1 LKRTA
6 SKTETPET
14 TPSKQGKGAE
24 APTPGSKTTTSH
36 LARLTPKQ
44 GILIKEK
51 QATDFFGRVIK
62 VIMVKNRTWI
72 VDTPSACLR
81 KNQKFLKQYQY
92 VLEINKPDK
101 KSFISDCLRIF
112 DIARV

>member
-1 LKRTA
+1 VHTFLFATFLYDQQFHLFIRQDADKVHSATVDPAGGLKRTA
-6 SKTETPET
+6 SKTETLET

-62 VIMVKNRTWI
+62 VIKVMNGT
-72 VDTPSACLR
+72 
-81 KNQKFLKQYQY
+81 
-92 VLEINKPDK
+92 
-101 KSFISDCLRIF
+101 
-112 DIARV
+112 

>member
-1 LKRTA
+1 MHNFLFATFLYDNYLFIRQDAEKVHSATVDPAGGLKRTA
-6 SKTETPET
+6 SKTETLET

-62 VIMVKNRTWI
+62 VIKGINRTWI
-72 VDTPSACLR
+72 YRQL
-81 KNQKFLKQYQY
+81 N
-92 VLEINKPDK
+92 
-101 KSFISDCLRIF
+101 
-112 DIARV
+112 